1 MSPILSSFGG
11 GSIRGFRSLGGGGA
25 MAVGDQ
31 VIFTSSRMFGALGP
45 NKAMTD
51 DFYDNFYPTELMD
64 YFQSQTKNG
73 FQVFEV
79 PANGTYEFTIMG
91 AWGGS
96 CRFANLNDSTAANY
110 STRFASGVGLGSST
124 IFSDYYNF
132 FDQTPTA
139 LSTGST
145 NHSPGLVVCT
155 ANLSEG
161 DTITV
166 QVGQAG
172 LPSSQIS
179 TSCPGSGA
187 TAIYW
192 NATGGSTNNFAIAG
206 GAGGCMNGANS
217 ETAPRSTYGTSGSS
231 GNSSDG
237 FGGSNGGAGGSA
249 GNSSSPL
256 SSGTANDRAGGGAGL
271 TGSPLNFNY
280 FDNRTPTYNVTDCS
294 SLTSTA
300 CGGYQGGVYV
310 SPYDSGSLNQAYMDA
325 TFNSSGILTAISK
338 PSNPNKTYSTGNL
351 TGLANYASNST
362 STWPT
367 SNSDHP
373 FSAMSQGGFGGGQIG
388 GWGGTSGGG
397 GYSGGGT
404 GANSQSG
411 AGGGGSSYV
420 KPTSN
425 KFSYYSFT
433 NPSVSGSYHSAYVPF
448 AAIWQGTTLSAAS
461 TIPTGALAGN
471 GFCVMKRTA

>member
-31 VIFTSSRMFGALGP
+31 VIFTSSRMSGALGP

-51 DFYDNFYPTELMD
+51 DFYGNFYPTELMN

-96 CRFANLNDSTAANY
+96 CRFGNLNDSTAANY
-110 STRFASGVGLGSST
+110 AIRFASGVGLGSST
-124 IFSDYYNF
+124 LFSDYYNLF
-132 FDQTPTA
+132 GQQPTA
-139 LSTGST
+139 LASGST
-145 NHSPGLVVCT
+145 NHSPGVVVCT

-166 QVGQAG
+166 QVGQAAF
-172 LPSSQIS
+172 PASEIS

-192 NATGGSTNNFAIAG
+192 NATGGSTTHFAVAG
-206 GAGGCMNGANS
+206 GVGGCMNDAN
-217 ETAPRSTYGTSGSS
+217 TQTNPRSNYGTSGSA
-231 GNSSDG
+231 GNAANS
-237 FGGSNGGAGGSA
+237 FGGSNGNGGGGLQNA
-249 GNSSSPL
+249 SSPL
-256 SSGTANDRAGGGAGL
+256 NGGTATDRAGGGAGL
-271 TGSPLNFNY
+271 TGAPLNFHY
-280 FDNRTPTYNVTDCS
+280 FDDRPNTFDITDCS

-300 CGGYQGGVYV
+300 CGGYQGGAYV
-310 SPYDSGSLNQAYMDA
+310 NPYDGGSTNNAYIDA
-325 TFNSSGILTAISK
+325 TFNSSGILTAVSK
-338 PSNPNKTYSTGNL
+338 PSTTFKTYSTANL
-351 TGLANYASNST
+351 TGLENYADNNT

-367 SNSDHP
+367 SNNDHP
-373 FSAMSQGGFGGGQIG
+373 FSAMGQGGFGGGQIG
-388 GWGGTSGGG
+388 GWGGASGGG

-404 GANSQSG
+404 GANSQTG
-411 AGGGGSSYV
+411 AAGGGSSYV
-420 KPTSN
+420 NPTGN
-425 KFSYYSFT
+425 KFIYSSFS
-433 NPSVSGSYHSAYVPF
+433 NPSVSGMYHSAYVPF
-448 AAIWQGTTLSAAS
+448 NAIWQGTTLSGS
-461 TIPTGALAGN
+461 IPTGPIAGN